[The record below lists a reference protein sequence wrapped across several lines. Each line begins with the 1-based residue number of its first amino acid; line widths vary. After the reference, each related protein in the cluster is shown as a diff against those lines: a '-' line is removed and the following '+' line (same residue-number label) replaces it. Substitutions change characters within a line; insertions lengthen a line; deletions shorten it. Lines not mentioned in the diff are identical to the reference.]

1 MGWLEYMIDN
11 PGRLIGLG
19 VEHATLALIA
29 VAVSGVIGATVGVLT
44 YRRPVAASIATA
56 VAATMLTIPSFA
68 LFGLV
73 LVWFGLGNTG
83 VVVTLVVYAL
93 LPIVRN
99 TITGLQEVDPA
110 ITESALGMGL
120 SPRQVLL
127 RVELPLAWPVIIAGL
142 RVATMLVV
150 SILAIGAYIGADGLG
165 NEIFRALSNIGSVWA
180 FDVAIAATVSIVI
193 VAMVLEAFWVLVDRL
208 TTPRG
213 LRD

>member
-11 PGRLIGLG
+11 PGRLFALG

-29 VAVSGVIGATVGVLT
+29 VAASGVIGAAVGVLT

>member
-1 MGWLEYMIDN
+1 MGWLSYLIEHA
-11 PGRLIGLG
+11 GRLFGLG
-19 VEHATLALIA
+19 VEHATLALLA
-29 VAVSGVIGATVGVLT
+29 VAISGVIGVVLGVLT

-93 LPIVRN
+93 LPVLRN
-99 TITGLQEVDPA
+99 TVTGLQEVDGA
-110 ITESALGMGL
+110 ITESARGMGM
-120 SPRQVLL
+120 SATQVLT
-127 RVELPLAWPVIIAGL
+127 RIELPLAWPVIIAGL

-180 FDVAIAATVSIVI
+180 FDVAIAATVAIVL

-208 TTPRG
+208 TTSKG
-213 LRD
+213 LRE